1 MQAILLIEDDPKV
14 SSFYLR
20 ALQELNAT
28 ILVSSSISEAKLL
41 LATDQN
47 ISVVIT
53 DYRLADGDGLSL
65 IQNIRETGIQREW
78 LQFILITGHANV
90 SLAQR
95 AIELGVS
102 QLLTKPIRREVLAN
116 VATSALLASYTAEKE
131 TKADEIIA
139 RTFAE
144 VELKLGAISR
154 YGRLRGKTNRKMVD
168 YQKRLLVELER
179 QLDRRNRIS
188 KAQLSDNEWVLLL
201 QVAVAEFDENPITL
215 KSAAYRLGIPLS
227 SLIRQAN
234 SLCER
239 GLLERW
245 DDPSDARRS
254 FLRVTRRAQAIVQK
268 ITDCSLEQLDR
279 EVPCTD

>member
-1 MQAILLIEDDPKV
+1 MQTILLVEDDPKI

-20 ALQELNAT
+20 ALQELNAA
-28 ILVSSSISEAKLL
+28 ILVSSSISEAKAL
-41 LATDQN
+41 LATRQN

-53 DYRLADGDGLSL
+53 DYRLTDGDGLSL
-65 IQNIRETGIQREW
+65 VQNTRETGIQREW
-78 LQFILITGHANV
+78 LQFIIVTGHANV

-102 QLLTKPIRREVLAN
+102 HLLTKPIRREVLAN
-116 VATSALLASYTAEKE
+116 VATSALLASYTAENE
-131 TKADEIIA
+131 SMAAEII
-139 RTFAE
+139 TSTLAE
-144 VELKLGAISR
+144 VELKLGAISK
-154 YGRLRGKTNRKMVD
+154 YGRLRNETNRKIIS

-201 QVAVAEFDENPITL
+201 QVAVAEFDKNPITL

-227 SLIRQAN
+227 SLIRKVN

-254 FLRVTRRAQAIVQK
+254 FLRLTQRAQAIVQK
-268 ITDCSLEQLDR
+268 ITDCSLE
-279 EVPCTD
+279 

>member
-1 MQAILLIEDDPKV
+1 MQTVLLVEDDPKA

-20 ALQELNAT
+20 VLQELNAI
-28 ILVSSSISEAKLL
+28 ILVSSSISEAKAL
-41 LATDQN
+41 LATCQN

-53 DYRLADGDGLSL
+53 DYRLTDGDGLSL
-65 IQNIRETGIQREW
+65 VQNIRETGIQREW
-78 LQFILITGHANV
+78 LRFILITGHANV

-116 VATSALLASYTAEKE
+116 AATSALLASYTAENE
-131 TKADEIIA
+131 SKAAEIIKS
-139 RTFAE
+139 TLVE
-144 VELKLGAISR
+144 VELKLGAISK
-154 YGRLRGKTNRKMVD
+154 YGRPRDETNRNIIN

-179 QLDRRNRIS
+179 HLDRRNRIS
-188 KAQLSDNEWVLLL
+188 RAQLSDDEWVLLL
-201 QVAVAEFDENPITL
+201 QVAVAEFDEKPITL

-227 SLIRQAN
+227 SLIRKAN

-254 FLRVTRRAQAIVQK
+254 FLRLTQRAQAIIQN
-268 ITDCSLEQLDR
+268 ITDCSLEQLER
-279 EVPCTD
+279 EIPCTE